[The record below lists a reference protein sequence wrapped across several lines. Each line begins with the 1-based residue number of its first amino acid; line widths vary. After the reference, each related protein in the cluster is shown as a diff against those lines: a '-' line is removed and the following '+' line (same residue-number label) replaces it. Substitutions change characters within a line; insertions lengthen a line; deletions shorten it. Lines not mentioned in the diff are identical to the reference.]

1 MKNYIASFSVVFLLL
16 NVASLR
22 TAESIKQEEIL
33 AKRGNGVVTQR
44 MFAAR
49 AEKIPLDLRQGTLR
63 DGNRFRDILNNILLR
78 TQLAADAREAGYDQ
92 DLIVAD
98 RMKLAAEA
106 ELSDAWLEHYV
117 EMQPPADYEQLARE
131 YYQINQDSILT
142 SAKIDVSHILISNTE
157 RTDEEALILAESV
170 HQQVVDSPDLFDEL
184 AKQYSEDSSAKTN
197 HGKFQKV
204 RRGEMVKPF
213 EDMAF
218 ALEPGQIS
226 EPVKTEFGYH
236 IIRLDA
242 HIAPEKMQF
251 EEVKSQLIESQRK
264 NHDERVK
271 QEYLM
276 RLTSV
281 DVEITQEAL
290 EEMVRRQFGE
300 DYVEPEVFSN

>member
-1 MKNYIASFSVVFLLL
+1 
-16 NVASLR
+16 
-22 TAESIKQEEIL
+22 
-33 AKRGNGVVTQR
+33 
-44 MFAAR
+44 
-49 AEKIPLDLRQGTLR
+49 
-63 DGNRFRDILNNILLR
+63 
-78 TQLAADAREAGYDQ
+78 
-92 DLIVAD
+92 
-98 RMKLAAEA
+98 
-106 ELSDAWLEHYV
+106 
-117 EMQPPADYEQLARE
+117 
-131 YYQINQDSILT
+131 
-142 SAKIDVSHILISNTE
+142 
-157 RTDEEALILAESV
+157 
-170 HQQVVDSPDLFDEL
+170 
-184 AKQYSEDSSAKTN
+184 
-197 HGKFQKV
+197 
-204 RRGEMVKPF
+204 MVKPF